1 MCGIVGII
9 TNQRN
14 GFNYKEL
21 EAFET
26 MLFLDTLRGWDSTGV
41 FGVTNDKDVFI
52 AKEASHAPDYLQQK
66 EWKDLRSKMFS
77 RGKYIVGH
85 NRAATRGTVNDKN
98 AHPFCVDDKIVLV
111 QNGTYKGSHKHHKDV
126 EVDTEAVAHV
136 LSETTDVEE
145 ALNKI
150 NAAYALVWYNTEN
163 SKLHVIRNDERPLF
177 MAISADD
184 SIFFASESN
193 TILYAGA
200 RHDIKW
206 KEKPYM
212 CEPHV
217 LVTFELMKNKDFE
230 TEEKKLTIKPKE
242 VAPVHQNFPVVQ
254 HLGNSRHMQWPG
266 YDSCGDGTEDDACAA
281 PFAHSV
287 QRRGNA
293 IMAVTREVVSQG
305 TTHTDLTPNES
316 SYSVTKTFSEI
327 IIEGHKEHH
336 MDLDVGESVLRGVDQ
351 KAKSINI
358 ELEDYAPAND
368 HRDCEMWHVWGRDLD
383 PHNQHVL
390 YHWLVR
396 EQLESKILNM
406 VGGSFYKV
414 KPTTPHMRIFT
425 KQNFKRS
432 IVTCYGTE
440 AELVYT
446 KDKEETKH
454 VH

>member
-14 GFNYKEL
+14 GFGYKEL

-41 FGVTNDKDVFI
+41 FGVTNDKDVYI
-52 AKEASHAPDYLQQK
+52 AKEASHAPDFLQQK
-66 EWKDLRSKMFS
+66 EWKDVRGKMFS
-77 RGKYIVGH
+77 RGKYLVGH
-85 NRAATRGTVNDKN
+85 NRAATRGVVNDKN
-98 AHPFCVDDKIVLV
+98 AHPFWVDDKIVLV

-126 EVDTEAVAHV
+126 EVDTEAIAHV
-136 LSETTDVEE
+136 IAETPDVEE

-163 SKLHVIRNDERPLF
+163 SMLHVIRNDERPLY

-212 CEPHV
+212 AEPHV
-217 LVTFELMKNKDFE
+217 LVTFELKKNKDFE

-242 VAPVHQNFPVVQ
+242 VAPVHQNFPVV
-254 HLGNSRHMQWPG
+254 HRGNSRHSHWPG
-266 YDSCGDGTEDDACAA
+266 LDGCGDGIEDVACAV
-281 PFAHSV
+281 PFVPSAR
-287 QRRGNA
+287 RRGDA
-293 IMAVTREVVSQG
+293 IMAATREVVLSG
-305 TTHTDLTPNES
+305 KTPTENHNTS

-327 IIEGHKEHH
+327 IINEHPAFH
-336 MDLDVGESVLRGVDQ
+336 MDLDVGESVLRGLDD
-351 KAKSINI
+351 KAKHINI

-383 PHNQHVL
+383 PHNQHVI

-396 EQLESKILNM
+396 EQLESKVLNM
-406 VGGSFYKV
+406 TGGGNFYKI

-425 KQNFKRS
+425 KKDFKRS
-432 IVTCYGTE
+432 IVTCYGVE

-446 KDKEETKH
+446 KAEEETKH